1 MSDSKRIIIYLPDSL
16 LREVDNIVSM
26 ERIDRNQFICRAMRL
41 YIRRKNRIEL
51 SEQMKNGYREMGEIN
66 LALAELGLS
75 LDMSSLESYE
85 AEMAECE

>member
-1 MSDSKRIIIYLPDSL
+1 MSSSKRIVVYLPDSL
-16 LREVDNIVSM
+16 LREVDNIVSV
-26 ERIDRNQFICRAMRL
+26 EKTNRSQFVCRAMKL
-41 YIRRKNRIEL
+41 YIRKRSRMEL
-51 SEQMKNGYREMGEIN
+51 NEQMKNGYREMGEIN

>member
-1 MSDSKRIIIYLPDSL
+1 MSSSKRIVVYLPDSL
-16 LREVDNIVSM
+16 LKEVDSIVSV
-26 ERIDRNQFICRAMRL
+26 EKTNRSQFVCKAMRL
-41 YIRRKNRIEL
+41 YIRKRSRMEL
-51 SEQMKNGYREMGEIN
+51 NEQMKNGYREMGEIN